1 MFAVFCL
8 SEVDLKNA
16 NVIHRKELLFLD
28 ERGEGQNGSS
38 FILVMPTGHQC
49 QLKKLEIT

>member
-1 MFAVFCL
+1 MFAVFYL

-28 ERGEGQNGSS
+28 ERGEGQNGS
-38 FILVMPTGHQC
+38 ILVMLTGHQC